1 MVHLIK
7 FPLNMFS
14 CFTATT
20 STFWHGRVF
29 PTPLAWNVVLCVLL
43 HGGHQGAV
51 SGGKGSQKA
60 KLAISYEVYDVVPA
74 PWRAEDHQR
83 RVRTGRCKHH
93 FSRFI
98 VMPFWNCYFFVHP
111 GHLHLLRLRKVG
123 SAKKGRIHFWI
134 QVLRRQGPELIYD
147 DCGTSF

>member
-7 FPLNMFS
+7 FPLNMFFFS

-83 RVRTGRCKHH
+83 RVRTGRWKHH
-93 FSRFI
+93 FFRFI
-98 VMPFWNCYFFVHP
+98 VMPFWNLLFFRSSRAPTSTSTTKSGVSEKRKDS
-111 GHLHLLRLRKVG
+111 LLN
-123 SAKKGRIHFWI
+123 
-134 QVLRRQGPELIYD
+134 
-147 DCGTSF
+147 TST